1 MIRLNRHGFGTL
13 EAMVAIGILTVV
25 ATSLAHALAGATRAH
40 ALSTRTMRATEK
52 GMSVVERLRSG
63 DFAIPSG
70 EDGLQCEWDILSL
83 PEPPGLSHFTVTVKW
98 EQGGPQQVR
107 LEGLSWQRP

>member
-1 MIRLNRHGFGTL
+1 MIRLDQRGLSTI
-13 EAMVAIGILTVV
+13 EAMVAIGILAVV

-40 ALSTRTMRATEK
+40 ALSTRTMQATEQ

-70 EDGLQCEWDILSL
+70 EGGLQYEWDILLL
-83 PEPPGLSHFTVTVKW
+83 PEQPGLSHFTVTVKW
-98 EQGGPQQVR
+98 EQAGPQQVR